1 MESDEDGSDVYD
13 EIDQHHMTLDMS
25 SDEERQQHARHQKRR
40 PEEVLNVEG
49 DSSEP
54 DGDDDNASSSN
65 GAFSDSDS
73 DNDDDDDNIEKS
85 ELAELE
91 EEDAIARQKKL
102 DATLSH
108 LPMEFQD
115 DVVAPEEDTV
125 CNLSELPDISKMTE
139 QEQLQYFLK
148 VNPEFKQILE
158 EYQQKVWFFFVLK
171 SFLGAENSSLIWV
184 CRTDSYRLF

>member
-1 MESDEDGSDVYD
+1 MESDEDASDVYD

-25 SDEERQQHARHQKRR
+25 SDEERQHARQRKPRR

-54 DGDDDNASSSN
+54 DNNDDDDDASSSS

-73 DNDDDDDNIEKS
+73 DNDDDDDNIEKCKNLFD
-85 ELAELE
+85 E
-91 EEDAIARQKKL
+91 
-102 DATLSH
+102 
-108 LPMEFQD
+108 
-115 DVVAPEEDTV
+115 VVAPEEDTV
-125 CNLSELPDISKMTE
+125 CDLSELPDISKMTE

-158 EYQQKVWFFFVLK
+158 EYQQKVWFF
-171 SFLGAENSSLIWV
+171 SL
-184 CRTDSYRLF
+184 F